1 MEYQAPNHLL
11 ENKVIL
17 VSGAGDGIGKEAA
30 LSYARHGATVI
41 LLGKTVPKLEATYD
55 QIVAEG
61 GAEPAIMPLDLM
73 GATRQH
79 YQDMADVIRTQ
90 FGRIDG
96 ALLNA
101 GILGVLSPMAQYE
114 EKIWREVMQVNV
126 NAQFLLSQALL
137 PLLQL
142 APSASL
148 IFTSSSVGKKGRAF
162 WGAYAVSKFATEG
175 MMQVLADELENSA
188 VRVNCINPG
197 GTRTK
202 MRASAFPAENAEL
215 LKTPADIMPL
225 YLYLMGDD
233 SQHES
238 GKSFD
243 AQPNRLPG
251 AAR

>member
-90 FGRIDG
+90 FG
-96 ALLNA
+96 
-101 GILGVLSPMAQYE
+101 
-114 EKIWREVMQVNV
+114 
-126 NAQFLLSQALL
+126 
-137 PLLQL
+137 
-142 APSASL
+142 
-148 IFTSSSVGKKGRAF
+148 
-162 WGAYAVSKFATEG
+162 
-175 MMQVLADELENSA
+175 
-188 VRVNCINPG
+188 
-197 GTRTK
+197 
-202 MRASAFPAENAEL
+202 
-215 LKTPADIMPL
+215 
-225 YLYLMGDD
+225 
-233 SQHES
+233 
-238 GKSFD
+238 
-243 AQPNRLPG
+243 
-251 AAR
+251 